1 MKFTMYILA
10 MLLSPIFLFAQAP
23 DNWFH
28 MDASEGYNGV
38 SSDKA
43 YSELLSGKSS
53 KTVVVAIIDSGMD
66 ADHEDLADNMWVNQ
80 DEIPGNNID
89 DDNNGYVDDIHG
101 WNFIGGPKGNVNEDT
116 YEVTRLY
123 AKYKYKYENADR
135 SQLSSSDKV
144 EYDNFK
150 IYEAAVNEELTTAKD
165 RLERYST
172 QKSQLIG
179 GIDALEVAMGDKAIT
194 LENLG
199 TIESSSDEVTM
210 GMNIAAN
217 VLAEEGEIKSY
228 DALRDMIDAELAGAV
243 DYFQGKLDYAYNI
256 DFNPRTIV
264 GDDYSN
270 SNQRY
275 YGNNDVEGP
284 DALHGTHVGGIV
296 GAVRNNGIGMN
307 GVADNVRLMSI
318 RTVPNGDE
326 RDKDVANAIR
336 YAVDNGASIVNMSFG
351 KGYSWD
357 KKVVDEAMRYAAK
370 NDVLLVHAAGNA
382 AQNNDTSDNF
392 PTDTPEKKKLFG
404 PKIYKNWIEVGAL
417 NFEQGQD
424 LSATFSNYGKSQVD
438 IFAPG
443 VSIYA
448 TTPGDEYQHLQ
459 GTSMAAPVV
468 AGVAAMVRSYYPSLS
483 AAQVKD
489 VLLSSSVKMNE
500 EVLIPGQDGKTAP
513 FSSLS
518 VTGGVVNAF
527 NAIKAAGAIK
537 GKRKKKFLSASNY
550 IPKA

>member
-1 MKFTMYILA
+1 MNLIKLTIA
-10 MLLSPIFLFAQAP
+10 LLSMPIIIFGQAP

-28 MDASEGYNGV
+28 MDSADGYLGV

-43 YSELLSGKSS
+43 YSELLNGKTSQ
-53 KTVVVAIIDSGMD
+53 TVVVAIIDSGMD
-66 ADHEDLADNMWVNQ
+66 AEHEDLADNMWVNT
-80 DEIPGNNID
+80 DEIPGNGID
-89 DDNNGYVDDIHG
+89 DDRNGYIDDIHG
-101 WNFIGGPKGNVNEDT
+101 WNFIGGANGNVNADT

-123 AKYKYKYENADR
+123 KKYKYKYEDADVA
-135 SQLSSSDKV
+135 QLSKKDKA
-144 EYDNFK
+144 EYAKFK
-150 IYEAAVNEELTTAKD
+150 IYEAAVKAELDKANS
-165 RLERYST
+165 RLSKYND
-172 QKSQLIG
+172 QKTQLIG
-179 GIDALEVAMGDKAIT
+179 GINALELAMGDKEIT
-194 LENLG
+194 LENLS
-199 TIESSSDEVTM
+199 TIEANTDEVVM
-210 GMNIAAN
+210 GMNIATN
-217 VLAEEGEIKSY
+217 VLGETGEIESF
-228 DALRDMIDAELAGAV
+228 DQLRDMIDAELEGAIS
-243 DYFQGKLDYAYNI
+243 YYQGVKDHAYNI

-270 SNQRY
+270 SSERF

-307 GVADNVRLMSI
+307 GVADNVKLMSI

-357 KKVVDEAMRYAAK
+357 KGVVDAAMQYAAK

-382 AQNNDTSDNF
+382 GQNNDISDNF
-392 PTDTPEKKKLFG
+392 PNDKAKKKKLFG
-404 PKIYKNWIEVGAL
+404 PKISKNWIEVGAL
-417 NFEQGQD
+417 SFKQGAD
-424 LSATFSNYGKSQVD
+424 SPATFSNYGKTQVD

-448 TTPGDEYQHLQ
+448 TTPDDNYAPLQ

-468 AGVAAMVRSYYPSLS
+468 AGVAAMVRSYYPKLS
-483 AAQVKD
+483 ARQVKEL
-489 VLLSSSVKMNE
+489 LLSTSVKLNDQ
-500 EVLIPGQDGKTAP
+500 VVIPGTDGDKIA

-518 VTGGVVNAF
+518 ATGGVVNAY
-527 NAIKAAGAIK
+527 NAIKAASTIK
-537 GKRKKKFLSASNY
+537 GKRKKKFMTSTKY
-550 IPKA
+550 TPKA

>member
-1 MKFTMYILA
+1 MNLIKLTIALISMPLI
-10 MLLSPIFLFAQAP
+10 MLGQAP
-23 DNWFH
+23 ENWFH
-28 MDASEGYNGV
+28 MDIADGYQGV

-53 KTVVVAIIDSGMD
+53 QTVVVAIIDSGMD
-66 ADHEDLADNMWVNQ
+66 YDHEDLADNMWVNPG
-80 DEIPGNNID
+80 EIAGNGID
-89 DDNNGYVDDIHG
+89 DDKNGYIDDIHG
-101 WNFIGGPKGNVNEDT
+101 WNFIGGANGNVNADT

-123 AKYKYKYENADR
+123 KKYKYKYENADP
-135 SQLSSSDKV
+135 SQLSKKDAV
-144 EYDNFK
+144 EYSKYK
-150 IYEAAVNEELTTAKD
+150 IYEKAVNAELDKANN
-165 RLERYST
+165 RLDSYNE

-179 GIDALEVAMGDKAIT
+179 GINALESAMGDDAIT
-194 LENLG
+194 LENLAK
-199 TIESSSDEVTM
+199 IEANTDQLVM
-210 GMNIAAN
+210 GMNIVTN
-217 VLAEEGEIKSY
+217 VLSETGAIESFGS
-228 DALRDMIDAELAGAV
+228 LRDMIDAELEGAIS
-243 DYFQGKLDYAYNI
+243 YYQGVLDHAYNI

-270 SNQRY
+270 SNERY

-307 GVADNVRLMSI
+307 GVADNVKLMSI

-357 KKVVDEAMRYAAK
+357 KGVVDAAMQYAAK

-382 AQNNDTSDNF
+382 GQNNDISDNF
-392 PTDTPEKKKLFG
+392 PNDMAKKKKLFG
-404 PKIYKNWIEVGAL
+404 AKIYKNWIEVGAL
-417 NFEQGQD
+417 SFKQGAD
-424 LSATFSNYGKSQVD
+424 FPATFSNYGKAQVD

-448 TTPGDEYQHLQ
+448 TTPGDNYAPLQ
-459 GTSMAAPVV
+459 GTSMASPVV

-483 AAQVKD
+483 ARQVKD
-489 VLLSSSVKMNE
+489 LLLATSVKLNDK
-500 EVLIPGQDGKTAP
+500 VNIPGSDGDMAP

-518 VTGGVVNAF
+518 VTGGVVNAY
-527 NAIKAAGAIK
+527 NALKAASAIK
-537 GKRKKKFLSASNY
+537 GKRKKKFLSNTSY
-550 IPKA
+550 TPKV